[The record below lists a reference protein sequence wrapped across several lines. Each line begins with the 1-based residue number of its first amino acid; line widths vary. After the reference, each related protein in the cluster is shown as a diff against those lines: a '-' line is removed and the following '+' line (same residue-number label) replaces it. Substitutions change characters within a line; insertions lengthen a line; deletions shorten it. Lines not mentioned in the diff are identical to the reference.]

1 MALEQF
7 KTQVLLLHS
16 EQSTLDAL
24 SAGFTDRYELH
35 CATSGSEALNTLGV
49 TPVDIIVSAH
59 KLPGMSGLD
68 ALREAKKRSPK
79 TLTILLAGNDG
90 GDGLEALVSD
100 REVFQ
105 VVRGEMTPE
114 KLLAI
119 VENATKTAR
128 LMALSE
134 SANDTSADVDEPGGD
149 ANDNDD
155 DGETGEHIVMET
167 GENGSFIISDGTGQV
182 PILKPEKISP
192 TPASG
197 GRKADLLVLSQDEEF
212 LATIR
217 ESSGTTHKVHH
228 AVKPGQAEDFV
239 RNFPIGVI
247 VTDAGLAGAGVEAMI
262 ARMRTHRQRLVAIVA
277 GRRDD
282 GEMLMDLINRGH
294 VYRFLLKPV
303 SPGRAR
309 LAIEASVKYH
319 LEAPEHAF
327 AGRPGAKKP
336 TTPPPPRPPSG
347 KPAQSV
353 RPVLKP
359 VDDKP
364 ASAAPGTKKPSAT
377 KPAPAKPAPARPA
390 SARAV
395 PTPAAKPTPARES
408 PSAAVSDGLDD
419 AFDDATSFT
428 ETMTGIAASVGRSIS
443 NAAAGRKKAEAEK
456 APPATVTAGDPLA
469 NRPGLADNTD
479 SDGSGLNVKLVGVA
493 AATLIAI
500 GVAFLFIPGGDDETQ
515 APDPV
520 SSTPAAAQP
529 GREASPPT
537 PPAEETPQD
546 TVANDA
552 SSAQPEPEA
561 DPVSNAP
568 APESRLAGSSD
579 AEPLLARARAAME
592 SGDIFS
598 PAGQNAVEFYLAA
611 SEAAP
616 DDPTVTAELNTV
628 IDDVFGRAE
637 AALLEGRTTEAS
649 RALRVIE
656 LAAPQNPRLNFL
668 NNQLARQQLRASLDE
683 ARIAIRESRFEDAGS
698 LLERAGTYAAGNTAE
713 LDALSDELA
722 AARNTEQLDEVLLVA
737 GERLSNNRLVAPP
750 NDNARYY
757 FELARTIDPDSGA
770 ASQGLLAVASK
781 LVLRA
786 RTAIDNGDLEAAEA
800 ILADARAL
808 DPNSAELAA
817 ADTALATARTPPPAA
832 APEPEPVPAAA
843 DTGSA
848 AAPAVEPAT
857 PGADA
862 DEPPATA
869 RQMAAAD
876 SPETAA
882 GTEPAEASNAE
893 SNADTIVSIS
903 ALKRTKYVP
912 PSYPR
917 GAQRRNLSGYVDVA
931 FTVTTAGKVADIEV
945 RESDPSDVF
954 DDAAVTA
961 IGQWE
966 FEPAME
972 NGVPVSKRVA
982 VRMSFNLQ

>member
-24 SAGFTDRYELH
+24 SAGFNDRYELH

-100 REVFQ
+100 KEVFQ
-105 VVRGEMTPE
+105 VVRGDMTPE

-134 SANDTSADVDEPGGD
+134 SANDTSADVDEPGD
-149 ANDNDD
+149 TANDNDD

-197 GRKADLLVLSQDEEF
+197 SQKVDLLVLSQDEEF

-217 ESSGTTHKVHH
+217 ESSGTAHKVHH

-247 VTDAGLAGAGVEAMI
+247 VTDAGLAGASVEAMI
-262 ARMRTHRQRLVAIVA
+262 ARMRTHRERLVAIVA

-336 TTPPPPRPPSG
+336 TTPPPPRPPSA

-364 ASAAPGTKKPSAT
+364 APGSPATKKPSAA
-377 KPAPAKPAPARPA
+377 KPAPAKPASARP
-390 SARAV
+390 V
-395 PTPAAKPTPARES
+395 PTPAAKPTAAREN
-408 PSAAVSDGLDD
+408 PSTTVSDGLED

-428 ETMTGIAASVGRSIS
+428 ETVTGIAASVGRSIS
-443 NAAAGRKKAEAEK
+443 NAAGGRKKVEAEK
-456 APPATVTAGDPLA
+456 APPATVTAGDPMA
-469 NRPGLADNTD
+469 SRPGLADDMD

-493 AATLIAI
+493 AAALIAI
-500 GVAFLFIPGGDDETQ
+500 GVAFLFIPGGDDEVQ

-520 SSTPAAAQP
+520 SSSPAAAET
-529 GREASPPT
+529 GREASPP
-537 PPAEETPQD
+537 PAPADETPQN
-546 TVANDA
+546 TVATDA
-552 SSAQPEPEA
+552 PSAQPESEA
-561 DPVSNAP
+561 DPVSNPP

-579 AEPLLARARAAME
+579 AELLLERARAAME

-616 DDPTVTAELNTV
+616 DDPTVRAELNAV

-668 NNQLARQQLRASLDE
+668 NNQLAQQQLRASLDE

-698 LLERAGTYAAGNTAE
+698 LLERAATYAAGNTAE
-713 LDALSDELA
+713 LDALSEELA
-722 AARNTEQLDEVLLVA
+722 AARNTEQLDEVLSVA
-737 GERLSNNRLVAPP
+737 GERLSDNRLVAPP

-786 RTAIDNGDLEAAEA
+786 RTAIDNGDLDAAEA

-817 ADTALATARTPPPAA
+817 ADTALATARTPKPAA
-832 APEPEPVPAAA
+832 APDPEPVPAAA

-848 AAPAVEPAT
+848 APSGPA
-857 PGADA
+857 A

-869 RQMAAAD
+869 RQMAASETPAAPSD
-876 SPETAA
+876 SPDSAA
-882 GTEPAEASNAE
+882 GPDSAEAASGE

-931 FTVTTAGKVADIEV
+931 FTVTTAGEVADIEV